1 MIPVFD
7 FGNFTTW
14 IMRGLS
20 LALKINVVLFL
31 YNVIKNIFGFFMKP
45 LGLFAVVTIIQWN
58 PTVVRNLLYYIGL
71 WTIETAIGFYK
82 FFYDALVS
90 NDNELISQVNSEVTE
105 VFELAKAGLPD
116 EWIQLIQTLDIIPL
130 VGIIVSTVFYIVIIR
145 IVYSAVSR
153 ADFRPNVLS

>member
-31 YNVIKNIFGFFMKP
+31 YNVIKNVFAFFMKP

-82 FFYDALVS
+82 FFYDALV
-90 NDNELISQVNSEVTE
+90 NNENELTNQVTSEVSE
-105 VFELAKAGLPD
+105 IFELAKAGLPN

-130 VGIIVSTVFYIVIIR
+130 IGIIVSTVFYIVIIR
-145 IVYSAVSR
+145 IVYAAISR